1 MNIEINYRNL
11 KKKLENVRWFVRPL
25 HIGDP
30 IPWRVMFEKI
40 IGY

>member
-1 MNIEINYRNL
+1 MKKVQNQHYNIQ
-11 KKKLENVRWFVRPL
+11 LENVQWFVTPP

-30 IPWRVMFEKI
+30 IPWRVMFEKV